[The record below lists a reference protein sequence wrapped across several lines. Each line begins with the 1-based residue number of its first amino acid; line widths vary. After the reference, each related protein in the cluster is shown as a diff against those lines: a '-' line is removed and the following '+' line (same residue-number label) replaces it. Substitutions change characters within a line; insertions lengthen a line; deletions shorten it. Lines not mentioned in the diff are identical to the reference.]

1 MKLSKITVLLT
12 AALLSFAILG
22 CKTSTND
29 DDNDGNS
36 ITNMDAP
43 NNLVINSIT
52 GYDAPLYSGEVN
64 FSFNYNGA
72 FDGVTEA
79 ILGYSTTN
87 DSSKAIYD
95 SYNSRA
101 TVESGANTRTVTFQN
116 WLPANGKKYYFW
128 LKITSSSNNRRD
140 SVWSNVAEFTYTAAE

>member
-1 MKLSKITVLLT
+1 MKLSKIAVLLT
-12 AALLSFAILG
+12 AALLSFAILR

-29 DDNDGNS
+29 DDGNS

-52 GYDAPLYSGEVN
+52 RYDGLYSGSVN
-64 FSFNYNGA
+64 FSFNYNCA

-140 SVWSNVAEFTYTAAE
+140 SAWSNVAEFTYTAAE

>member
-1 MKLSKITVLLT
+1 MKHSKIAVLLAT
-12 AALLSFAILG
+12 ALLSFAVLG

-29 DDNDGNS
+29 DDGNS
-36 ITNMDAP
+36 MTNMDAP

-52 GYDAPLYSGEVN
+52 RYDATYSGSVN

-87 DSSKAIYD
+87 DSSTAIYD
-95 SYNSRA
+95 SYTSRA
-101 TVESGANTRTVTFQN
+101 TVESGANTRTVTFEN
-116 WLPANGKKYYFW
+116 WLPTDGKKYYFW

-140 SVWSNVAEFTYTAAE
+140 SDWSNVAEFTYTATE

>member
-1 MKLSKITVLLT
+1 MKLSNIAVLLT
-12 AALLSFAILG
+12 AALLSFALLG

-29 DDNDGNS
+29 DDGNS
-36 ITNMDAP
+36 ITIMDAP

-52 GYDAPLYSGEVN
+52 RYDAPYYSGEVN

-72 FDGVTEA
+72 QDGFTYV

-95 SYNSRA
+95 SYNSMA

-128 LKITSSSNNRRD
+128 LKTTSSSNNRRD
-140 SVWSNVAEFTYTAAE
+140 SAWSNVAEFTYTAAE

>member
-1 MKLSKITVLLT
+1 
-12 AALLSFAILG
+12 
-22 CKTSTND
+22 
-29 DDNDGNS
+29 
-36 ITNMDAP
+36 MDAP

-52 GYDAPLYSGEVN
+52 RYDGLYSSSVN

-101 TVESGANTRTVTFQN
+101 TVESGANTRSVTFQN

-128 LKITSSSNNRRD
+128 FKITSSSNNHRD
-140 SVWSNVAEFTYTAAE
+140 SAWSNVAEFTYTAAE

>member
-1 MKLSKITVLLT
+1 MKLSKIAVLLT
-12 AALLSFAILG
+12 AVLLSFAVLG

-29 DDNDGNS
+29 DDGNS

-43 NNLVINSIT
+43 
-52 GYDAPLYSGEVN
+52 YYSDEVN
-64 FSFNYNGA
+64 FSFNYNGV

-87 DSSKAIYD
+87 DASKAIYD
-95 SYNSRA
+95 SYNSKA

-140 SVWSNVAEFTYTAAE
+140 SAWSNVAEFTYTAAE

>member
-1 MKLSKITVLLT
+1 MKLSKIAVLLT
-12 AALLSFAILG
+12 AVLLSFAVLG

-29 DDNDGNS
+29 DDGNS

-43 NNLVINSIT
+43 
-52 GYDAPLYSGEVN
+52 YYSGKVN
-64 FSFNYNGA
+64 FSFNYNGV

-87 DSSKAIYD
+87 DASKAIYD
-95 SYNSRA
+95 SYNSKA

-140 SVWSNVAEFTYTAAE
+140 SAWSNVAEFTYTAAE